1 MADENKTVE
10 IKADKGTESIG
21 LNQYFENGQNFDKK
35 HFKIMAYITLALI
48 LAVFVTGILGK
59 RKIVGKNSKELS
71 SPPLN
76 REVPLTVPRILNN
89 SDNVNVISR
98 KNVDYSNQ
106 RKIKV
111 LTLRALSEIPVG
123 SETKAVLVSGGTDGI
138 VKAKLTQSLI
148 VDGEPL
154 IPENS
159 ILFGKGKSGEERLY
173 IEFNKVIF
181 PSGESFQILAQSFD
195 PTDKIQG
202 LKGAIVG
209 TRAKKMGMAMGLGFL
224 GGMADGMRETSGSS
238 LFTNQKPTVKDAAL
252 SGASKAALDQSEAY
266 LEEMKKSP
274 NIIEVKSGT
283 EFIIIIDEPKKKENI
298 YEK

>member
-1 MADENKTVE
+1 MADVTSTVE

-21 LNQYFENGQNFDKK
+21 LNKYFENGQNFDKK
-35 HFKIMAYITLALI
+35 NFKIMAYVILALI
-48 LAVFVTGILGK
+48 LSVFVTGLFGK

-71 SPPLN
+71 SPPLS

-89 SDNVNVISR
+89 SDNVNVITG
-98 KNVDYSNQ
+98 KTFDYSNQ

-123 SETKAVLVSGGTDGI
+123 SETKAILVSGGTDGI

-159 ILFGKGKSGEERLY
+159 ILFGKGKSGQERLY
-173 IEFNKVIF
+173 VEFNKVIF

-195 PTDKIQG
+195 PSDKIQG

-209 TRAKKMGMAMGLGFL
+209 TRAKKMGMAMGMGFL

-238 LFTNQKPTVKDAAL
+238 LFMNQKPTVKDAAL

-283 EFIIIIDEPKKKENI
+283 EFIIIIDEPKKKENV

>member
-1 MADENKTVE
+1 MADVTKTVE
-10 IKADKGTESIG
+10 IKEDSGTESIG

-35 HFKIMAYITLALI
+35 HFKITAYVTLALI
-48 LAVFVTGILGK
+48 LSVFVTGILGK
-59 RKIVGKNSKELS
+59 RKIVGKNSKEIA
-71 SPPLN
+71 SPPLS

-89 SDNVNVISR
+89 SDSVNVINR
-98 KNVDYSNQ
+98 KNFDYSNL

-123 SETKAVLVSGGTDGI
+123 SETKAILVSGGTNGI
-138 VKAKLTQSLI
+138 VKARLTQSLI

-195 PTDKIQG
+195 PSDKIQG

-209 TRAKKMGMAMGLGFL
+209 TRAKKMGVAMGMGFL

-238 LFTNQKPTVKDAAL
+238 LFTNQKPTVKDSAL
-252 SGASKAALDQSEAY
+252 SGGSKAALDQSEAY
-266 LEEMKKSP
+266 LEEMKNSP

-283 EFIIIIDEPKKKENI
+283 EFVIIIDEPKKKENI

>member
-1 MADENKTVE
+1 MADDTTTVG

-48 LAVFVTGILGK
+48 LSVFVTGLLGK
-59 RKIVGKNSKELS
+59 RRIVGKNSKELS
-71 SPPLN
+71 SPPLS

-98 KNVDYSNQ
+98 KNFDYSNL

-123 SETKAVLVSGGTDGI
+123 SETKAILVSGATDGI

-173 IEFNKVIF
+173 VEFNKVIF

-195 PTDKIQG
+195 PSDKIQG

-209 TRAKKMGMAMGLGFL
+209 TRAKKMGMAMGMGFL

-238 LFTNQKPTVKDAAL
+238 LFMNQKPTVKDAAL

-283 EFIIIIDEPKKKENI
+283 EFIIIIDEPKKKENV

>member
-1 MADENKTVE
+1 MTADNKTVE
-10 IKADKGTESIG
+10 IKADKGTQSIG
-21 LNQYFENGQNFDKK
+21 LSQYFENGQSFDKK
-35 HFKIMAYITLALI
+35 HFKIMACVTLALI
-48 LAVFVTGILGK
+48 LAVFVTGLLGK

-71 SPPLN
+71 SPPLS

-89 SDNVNVISR
+89 SDNVNVINR
-98 KNVDYSNQ
+98 KSSDYSDK

-111 LTLRALSEIPVG
+111 LTLGALSEIPVG
-123 SETKAVLVSGGTDGI
+123 SETKAILVSGGTDGI

-173 IEFNKVIF
+173 VEFNKVIF

-195 PTDKIQG
+195 PSDKIQG

-224 GGMADGMRETSGSS
+224 GGLTDGMRETSGSS

-283 EFIIIIDEPKKKENI
+283 EFIIIIDEPKRKENK

>member
-1 MADENKTVE
+1 MVEDTKTVE
-10 IKADKGTESIG
+10 IQADSGTESIG

-35 HFKIMAYITLALI
+35 HFKVMAYVTLALI
-48 LAVFVTGILGK
+48 LSVFVTGLLGK
-59 RKIVGKNSKELS
+59 RKIVGKNSKELA
-71 SPPLN
+71 SPPLS

-89 SDNVNVISR
+89 SDSVNVISR
-98 KNVDYSNQ
+98 KNFDYSNL

-123 SETKAVLVSGGTDGI
+123 SETKAILVSGATDGI

-173 IEFNKVIF
+173 VEFNKVIF

-195 PTDKIQG
+195 PSDKIQG
-202 LKGAIVG
+202 LKGAIVS

-238 LFTNQKPTVKDAAL
+238 LFMNQKPTVKDAAL

-283 EFIIIIDEPKKKENI
+283 EFIIIIDEPKKKENL

>member
-35 HFKIMAYITLALI
+35 HFKIMAYVSLALI

-89 SDNVNVISR
+89 SDSINVISR
-98 KNVDYSNQ
+98 KNVDYSDK

-123 SETKAVLVSGGTDGI
+123 SETKAILVSGGTDGI

-173 IEFNKVIF
+173 VEFNKVIF

>member
-1 MADENKTVE
+1 MADDNKTVE

-21 LNQYFENGQNFDKK
+21 LNQYFVNAQNFDKK

-59 RKIVGKNSKELS
+59 RKIIGKNSKELS
-71 SPPLN
+71 SPPLS

-89 SDNVNVISR
+89 TDNINMITR
-98 KNVDYSNQ
+98 KNIDYSSQ

-111 LTLRALSEIPVG
+111 LTLRALSEIPIG
-123 SETKAVLVSGGTDGI
+123 SETKAILVSGATDGI
-138 VKAKLTQSLI
+138 VKAKITQSLN

-173 IEFNKVIF
+173 VEFNKVIF

-195 PTDKIQG
+195 PSDKIQG

-209 TRAKKMGMAMGLGFL
+209 TRAKKMGMAMGMGFL

-238 LFTNQKPTVKDAAL
+238 LFMNQKPTMKDAAL
-252 SGASKAALDQSEAY
+252 SGASKAALNQSEAY

>member
-1 MADENKTVE
+1 MAEDTKTVE
-10 IKADKGTESIG
+10 IKADSGTESIG

-35 HFKIMAYITLALI
+35 HFKVMAYVTLALI
-48 LAVFVTGILGK
+48 LSVFVTGLLGK

-71 SPPLN
+71 SPPLS

-89 SDNVNVISR
+89 SDNVNVINR
-98 KNVDYSNQ
+98 KNYDYSHQ

-123 SETKAVLVSGGTDGI
+123 SETKAILVSGGTDGI

-173 IEFNKVIF
+173 VEFNKVIF

-195 PTDKIQG
+195 PSDKIQG

-209 TRAKKMGMAMGLGFL
+209 TRAKKMGMAMSLGFL

-238 LFTNQKPTVKDAAL
+238 LFMNQKPTVKDAAL

>member
-1 MADENKTVE
+1 MAVDTTTVE
-10 IKADKGTESIG
+10 IKADKGTKSIG

-35 HFKIMAYITLALI
+35 HFKIMAYVTLALI
-48 LAVFVTGILGK
+48 LAVFVTGLLGK
-59 RKIVGKNSKELS
+59 RKIVGKNSKELAA
-71 SPPLN
+71 PPLS
-76 REVPLTVPRILNN
+76 REVPLTAPKILNN
-89 SDNVNVISR
+89 SANVNVISR
-98 KNVDYSNQ
+98 KNYDYSNL

-111 LTLRALSEIPVG
+111 LTLRGLSEIPVG
-123 SETKAVLVSGGTDGI
+123 SETKAILVSGATDGI

-173 IEFNKVIF
+173 VEFNKVIF

-195 PTDKIQG
+195 TSDKIQG

-224 GGMADGMRETSGSS
+224 GGLTDGMRETSGSS

-252 SGASKAALDQSEAY
+252 SGASKAALAQSEAY
-266 LEEMKKSP
+266 IEEMKKSP

-283 EFIIIIDEPKKKENI
+283 EFIIIIDEPKRKENI

>member
-1 MADENKTVE
+1 MTTDNKTVE

-71 SPPLN
+71 SPPLS

-89 SDNVNVISR
+89 SDSVNVISR
-98 KNVDYSNQ
+98 KNSDYSDK

-123 SETKAVLVSGGTDGI
+123 SETKAILVSGGTDGI

-173 IEFNKVIF
+173 VEFNKVIF
-181 PSGESFQILAQSFD
+181 PSGESFKILAQSFD
-195 PTDKIQG
+195 PIDKIQG

-209 TRAKKMGMAMGLGFL
+209 RRTKKMGMAMGMGFL

>member
-1 MADENKTVE
+1 
-10 IKADKGTESIG
+10 
-21 LNQYFENGQNFDKK
+21 
-35 HFKIMAYITLALI
+35 MAYITLALI
-48 LAVFVTGILGK
+48 LSVFVTGLLGK
-59 RKIVGKNSKELS
+59 RKIVGKNSKELA
-71 SPPLN
+71 SPPLS

-89 SDNVNVISR
+89 SDSVNVINR
-98 KNVDYSNQ
+98 KNFDYSNL

-123 SETKAVLVSGGTDGI
+123 SETKAILVSGGTNGI
-138 VKAKLTQSLI
+138 VKARLTQSLI

-195 PTDKIQG
+195 PSDKIQG

-209 TRAKKMGMAMGLGFL
+209 TRAKKMGVAMGMGFL

-238 LFTNQKPTVKDAAL
+238 LFTNQKPTVKDSAL
-252 SGASKAALDQSEAY
+252 SGGSKAALDQSEAY
-266 LEEMKKSP
+266 LEEMKNSP

-283 EFIIIIDEPKKKENI
+283 EFVIIIDEPKKKENI

>member
-1 MADENKTVE
+1 MADDTKSVE

-21 LNQYFENGQNFDKK
+21 LNQYFENGKNFDKK

-48 LAVFVTGILGK
+48 LSVFVTGLLGK

-71 SPPLN
+71 SPPLS

-89 SDNVNVISR
+89 SDNVNVINR
-98 KNVDYSNQ
+98 KNFDYSNL

-123 SETKAVLVSGGTDGI
+123 SETKAILVSGGTDGI

-159 ILFGKGKSGEERLY
+159 ILFGKGKSGDERLY
-173 IEFNKVIF
+173 VEFNKVIF

-195 PTDKIQG
+195 PSDKIQG

-209 TRAKKMGMAMGLGFL
+209 TRAKKMGMAMGMGFL

-238 LFTNQKPTVKDAAL
+238 LFMNQKPTVKDAAL

-283 EFIIIIDEPKKKENI
+283 EFIIIIDEPKKKENK

>member
-1 MADENKTVE
+1 MADVTKAVE
-10 IKADKGTESIG
+10 IKSDVGTKSIG
-21 LNQYFENGQNFDKK
+21 VSDYFENGNSFDKK
-35 HFKIMAYITLALI
+35 HFKIMAYLTLALI
-48 LAVFVTGILGK
+48 LSVFVTGLLGK
-59 RKIVGKNSKELS
+59 RKITGKNSKELS
-71 SPPLN
+71 SPSLS

-89 SDNVNVISR
+89 LENVNVISR
-98 KNVDYSNQ
+98 KTSEFSEQ

-123 SETKAVLVSGGTDGI
+123 SETKAILVSGGTDGI

-148 VDGEPL
+148 VDGEPM

-195 PTDKIQG
+195 PSDKIQG

-209 TRAKKMGMAMGLGFL
+209 TRGKKMGMAMGLGFL
-224 GGMADGMRETSGSS
+224 GGMTDGLRDTSGS
-238 LFTNQKPTVKDAAL
+238 LFISQKPTVKDAAL
-252 SGASKAALDQSEAY
+252 SGASKAALDQSAAY

-283 EFIIIIDEPKKKENI
+283 EFVIIIDEPKKKEHL
-298 YEK
+298 YEQ

>member
-1 MADENKTVE
+1 MADDNKTVE
-10 IKADKGTESIG
+10 VKADKGTESIG

-48 LAVFVTGILGK
+48 LSVFVTGILGK

-71 SPPLN
+71 SPPLS

-89 SDNVNVISR
+89 TDNVNVISR
-98 KNVDYSNQ
+98 KNFDYSNQ
-106 RKIKV
+106 RKIQV

-123 SETKAVLVSGGTDGI
+123 SEVKAVLVSGATDGI
-138 VKAKLTQSLI
+138 VKAKLTESLI

-159 ILFGKGKSGEERLY
+159 ILFGKGKSGDERLY

-195 PTDKIQG
+195 PLDKIQG
-202 LKGAIVG
+202 LKGAIVS

-238 LFTNQKPTVKDAAL
+238 FFTKQKPTVKDAAL

>member
-1 MADENKTVE
+1 MAEDIKTVE
-10 IKADKGTESIG
+10 IKADSGTESIG
-21 LNQYFENGQNFDKK
+21 LSQYFENGQNYDKK
-35 HFKIMAYITLALI
+35 NFKITAYVTLALI

-59 RKIVGKNSKELS
+59 RKVVGKNSKELS
-71 SPPLN
+71 SPPLS

-89 SDNVNVISR
+89 SDSVKVISR
-98 KNVDYSNQ
+98 KNVDYSTL

-123 SETKAVLVSGGTDGI
+123 SETKAILVSGGTDGI
-138 VKAKLTQSLI
+138 VKAKLTESLI
-148 VDGEPL
+148 VGGEPL

-173 IEFNKVIF
+173 VEFNKVIF

-195 PTDKIQG
+195 PSDKIQG
-202 LKGAIVG
+202 LKGSIVS
-209 TRAKKMGMAMGLGFL
+209 TRAKKTGMAMGMGFL
-224 GGMADGMRETSGSS
+224 GGMADGMRDTSGSS
-238 LFTNQKPTVKDAAL
+238 LFMNQKPTVKDAAL
-252 SGASKAALDQSEAY
+252 SGASKAALDQSAAY

>member
-1 MADENKTVE
+1 MAEDTKTVE
-10 IKADKGTESIG
+10 IKADSGTESIG

-35 HFKIMAYITLALI
+35 HFKVMAYVTLALI
-48 LAVFVTGILGK
+48 LSVFVTGLLGK

-71 SPPLN
+71 SPPLS

-89 SDNVNVISR
+89 SDNVNVINR
-98 KNVDYSNQ
+98 KNYDYSHQ

-123 SETKAVLVSGGTDGI
+123 SETKAILVSGGTDGI
-138 VKAKLTQSLI
+138 VKARLTQSLI

-173 IEFNKVIF
+173 VEFNKVIF

-195 PTDKIQG
+195 PSDKIQG

-209 TRAKKMGMAMGLGFL
+209 TRAKKMGMAMSLGFL

-238 LFTNQKPTVKDAAL
+238 LFMNQKPTVKDAAL

>member
-1 MADENKTVE
+1 MADVTSTVE

-21 LNQYFENGQNFDKK
+21 LNKYFENGQNFDKK
-35 HFKIMAYITLALI
+35 NFKIMAYVILALI
-48 LAVFVTGILGK
+48 LSVFVTGLFGK

-71 SPPLN
+71 SPPLS

-89 SDNVNVISR
+89 SDNVNVITG
-98 KNVDYSNQ
+98 KTFDYSNQ

-123 SETKAVLVSGGTDGI
+123 SETKAILVSGGTDGI

-173 IEFNKVIF
+173 VEFNKVIF

-195 PTDKIQG
+195 PSDKIQG

-209 TRAKKMGMAMGLGFL
+209 TRAKKMGMAMGMGFL

-238 LFTNQKPTVKDAAL
+238 LFMNQKPTVKDAAL

-283 EFIIIIDEPKKKENI
+283 EFIIIIDEPKKKENV

>member
-1 MADENKTVE
+1 MADDNKTVE

-35 HFKIMAYITLALI
+35 HFKIMAYIPLALI

-71 SPPLN
+71 SPPLS

-98 KNVDYSNQ
+98 KNFDYSNQ

-123 SETKAVLVSGGTDGI
+123 SETKAILVSGGTDGI
-138 VKAKLTQSLI
+138 VKAKLLQSLI

-195 PTDKIQG
+195 PSDKIQG
-202 LKGAIVG
+202 IKGAIVG